1 MGFCGF
7 CGNVG
12 LGWVWCDFRLCGW
25 RNIGCLDFRG
35 VCGFGLG
42 LGECAGLAW
51 VWGECVGLDFGV
63 FAVIFVLV
71 WVDII

>member
-42 LGECAGLAW
+42 LGWVCGFGLGLGRVCGFGFW
-51 VWGECVGLDFGV
+51 CVCCD
-63 FAVIFVLV
+63 FVLV
-71 WVDII
+71 WG

>member
-7 CGNVG
+7 CGSVG

-42 LGECAGLAW
+42 LGVCGFGLGFGVSVW
-51 VWGECVGLDFGV
+51 VWILACL
-63 FAVIFVLV
+63 L
-71 WVDII
+71 